1 MTDLVERLRLERD
14 NYSTELIAEEEEVG
28 DNKWQKWRADL
39 AALGGWENEMVS
51 VPAGAV
57 REMIVA
63 GEAHYARL
71 ARAEAAIREQ
81 PTLRDRF
88 AMAALAGMLACGH
101 RNYGTIDD
109 VLSYASRVAYEYAD
123 AMLAEREK
131 EPQP

>member
-1 MTDLVERLRLERD
+1 M
-14 NYSTELIAEEEEVG
+14 S

-71 ARAEAAIREQ
+71 ARAEAAIREHN
-81 PTLRDRF
+81 
-88 AMAALAGMLACGH
+88 AGCQSRCGVGEQEAVACGYRPYFE
-101 RNYGTIDD
+101 RNGRRCTHCP
-109 VLSYASRVAYEYAD
+109 VYEMIEAG
-123 AMLAEREK
+123 E
-131 EPQP
+131 